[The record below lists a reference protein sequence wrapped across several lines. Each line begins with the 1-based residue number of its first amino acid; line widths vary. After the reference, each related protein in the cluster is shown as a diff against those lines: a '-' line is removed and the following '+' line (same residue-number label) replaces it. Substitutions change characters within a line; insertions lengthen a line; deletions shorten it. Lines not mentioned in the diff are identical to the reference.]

1 MAEEEAKTHDHL
13 SCLNDLSCNEDNMS
27 AIEQPQSNN
36 HLPQFLVELEEQLDK
51 QYCWLHILLSKED
64 ETHTKLSTCFLKADM
79 SLIIISAR
87 QEAVQ
92 WILAVNSYHDFSA
105 FTAVLSVNYL
115 DQFLLSFQSRSDMP
129 MKPWMVQLAAVA
141 CLSLAAKVVEV
152 HVPLLFDLQVKK
164 SEYVFRPKSI
174 QKMEL
179 LVLSLLDWK
188 MNSVTPL
195 SFMNHII
202 KMVPMGDHQHL
213 EFSTL
218 FKHRL
223 LSLLSDFKL
232 VHYRPSVIS
241 AAVTLHLMKHM
252 DFGGENLDSCKNE
265 LCGILQF
272 NKEKLEA
279 CYQLIQTSLANG
291 NNY

>member
-13 SCLNDLSCNEDNMS
+13 ACLNDLSCNEDNMS
-27 AIEQPQSNN
+27 AIEQPLSNN
-36 HLPQFLVELEEQLDK
+36 HLPLDEQLDK

-64 ETHTKLSTCFLKADM
+64 ETHTKLSTCFLKANM

-105 FTAVLSVNYL
+105 STAVLSVNYL
-115 DQFLLSFQSRSDMP
+115 DQFLLSFQSSSDMP

-141 CLSLAAKVVEV
+141 CLSLAAKVVEI
-152 HVPLLFDLQVKK
+152 HVPLLFDLQVEK

-179 LVLSLLDWK
+179 LVLSLLDWR
-188 MNSVTPL
+188 MNPVTPL
-195 SFMNHII
+195 SFINHII

-213 EFSTL
+213 EFSAL
-218 FKHRL
+218 FKHRV

-232 VHYRPSVIS
+232 VHYQPSIIS
-241 AAVTLHLMKHM
+241 AAVTLHVMKHM

-272 NKEKLEA
+272 NKEKHEA

-291 NNY
+291 NSY